1 MSKFDEKL
9 WKQRAWDKHCKAIRS
24 GKDPKSATLR
34 WSEDVRY
41 ATGLRSV
48 VGWCDARGLKVTF
61 SRKGGGIYYPVRKEI
76 CISSQASPKTQLY
89 LLLHECGHH
98 LINPDNKF
106 GRYSKGY
113 DSSDPE
119 VTKTVHH
126 RLDVLEEEF
135 EAWHRGWKL
144 ACRLKVMEPEEK
156 EEYDKLRIKML
167 KSYLLWATK
176 AKGYE
181 NA

>member
-1 MSKFDEKL
+1 M
-9 WKQRAWDKHCKAIRS
+9 WKRRAWDKHCKSIRS
-24 GKDPKSATLR
+24 GKDPKAATAK
-34 WSEDVRY
+34 WSEDVRC
-41 ATGLRSV
+41 AFALRTLV
-48 VGWCDARGLKVTF
+48 EWCAARGLRVEF
-61 SRKGGGIYYPVRKEI
+61 SRKGGGIYYPIKKEI

-98 LINPDNKF
+98 LINPDSKY

-113 DSSDPE
+113 DISDPE
-119 VTKTVHH
+119 VTKTTHH

-144 ACRLKVMEPEEK
+144 ALRLNIATPDEK
-156 EEYDKLRIKML
+156 ETYDKLRVKML